1 MMTSDAMSRDAESGL
16 IERSERVDAA
26 IESLRQNGVT
36 VIPAIFTPADVAA
49 IRQALT
55 EVIETDRAAGVR
67 LQGFSADRD
76 AINTRVVMLP
86 AKHAKFRELAEN
98 PVALALAYAMLGDRM
113 HLTSFSANITAPG
126 SAKMLLHCDQG
137 YIPSPWPPFALGI
150 NVGYALDD
158 FTVENGATL
167 YVPDSHRELHAPS
180 PDADHPRA
188 QPILCKAGSM
198 LVMDDRL
205 WHQTGANMTTAQTR
219 IGLFAHYTRSYLNP
233 QENWRLC
240 MAESLQDSL
249 SPSLRAVLGLDSHP
263 ARLIHAP
270 HRGA

>member
-1 MMTSDAMSRDAESGL
+1 M
-16 IERSERVDAA
+16 V
-26 IESLRQNGVT
+26 
-36 VIPAIFTPADVAA
+36 VIDSVFTPGEVADIKQALADVAEA
-49 IRQALT
+49 
-55 EVIETDRAAGVR
+55 DRVAGVR

-76 AINTRVVMLP
+76 ALNTRVVMLP
-86 AKHAKFRELAEN
+86 AKHAKFRELVEN
-98 PVALALAYAMLGDRM
+98 PIALALAHAMLGERM

-158 FTVENGATL
+158 FTFENGATL
-167 YVPDSHRELHAPS
+167 YVPNSHRELHAPA
-180 PDADHPRA
+180 PDADHPQA
-188 QPILCKAGSM
+188 KPILCKAGTM

-205 WHQTGANMTTAQTR
+205 WHQTGANVTEGETR

-240 MAESLQDSL
+240 MSEQLQAAL
-249 SPSLRAVLGLDSHP
+249 SPSLRNILGLEGHP
-263 ARLIHAP
+263 ARLIHEP
-270 HRGA
+270 YRGA